1 MIRTT
6 KAPERAEIKHVHTST
21 PLRAEVHRSLDARP
35 CAPSPE
41 ARR

>member
-6 KAPERAEIKHVHTST
+6 KAPERAEIKHVRTST
-21 PLRAEVHRSLDARP
+21 PPRAKVHRSLDARP

>member
-1 MIRTT
+1 MIRST
-6 KAPERAEIKHVHTST
+6 KAPERAEIKHIHPST
-21 PLRAEVHRSLDARP
+21 PPRAEVHRSLDARP